1 MQANAPPI
9 FNRGPSLTT
18 RLAFFFLL
26 SVVLLVADAR
36 FRYLEDIRAGVSV
49 VLFPFQEVAA
59 LPADLMTR
67 TGDFFVAQA
76 TLSRENEQLKRE
88 RILAGADLQRMGALQ
103 AENAHLRTLVN
114 ASPIPG
120 RTRVVAEILYE
131 SRDPFTRKIVID
143 RGSRHDMQA
152 GLAVVDHRGVL
163 GQVTRVFPFVS
174 EVSMLTDKSQSIP
187 IQNVRSGVR
196 AVTFGLGHDGAVEL
210 RFVPASADFQV
221 GDVLVTSG
229 IDGTFPAG
237 LPVAKV
243 ARVEPSSASFARI
256 HCTPLAGVANFT
268 RVVVLGPGAPHP
280 ENPMAPDAA
289 GTPGAPTP

>member
-1 MQANAPPI
+1 M
-9 FNRGPSLTT
+9 
-18 RLAFFFLL
+18 
-26 SVVLLVADAR
+26 
-36 FRYLEDIRAGVSV
+36 
-49 VLFPFQEVAA
+49 
-59 LPADLMTR
+59 
-67 TGDFFVAQA
+67 
-76 TLSRENEQLKRE
+76 
-88 RILAGADLQRMGALQ
+88 
-103 AENAHLRTLVN
+103 
-114 ASPIPG
+114 
-120 RTRVVAEILYE
+120 
-131 SRDPFTRKIVID
+131 
-143 RGSRHDMQA
+143 
-152 GLAVVDHRGVL
+152 L

-221 GDVLVTSG
+221 GDMLVTSG

-268 RVVVLGPGAPHP
+268 RVVVLGPGAAHP
-280 ENPMAPDAA
+280 ENPIAADPPTAPA
-289 GTPGAPTP
+289 PPTP